1 MATALIE
8 TVNLAAIYALV
19 AVGISLTWS
28 GLRFLNLGHGMT
40 FAVSGY
46 AAWWV
51 GGHVS
56 SSAPAILVGGVVA
69 GALVGAL
76 ICVVVFLQ
84 LEGRPNF
91 ELRSLIA
98 TLALSLIGGNALLQ
112 AFGPYPQGV
121 PAIFGHRSFRLGNAV
136 VTPDKYGAV
145 ISAIV
150 ILTLLMVALK
160 RSKLGLSVRALT
172 QNAEGAQLVGINRRM
187 VAVAILA
194 GSGAL
199 AGLAAVLLSQTFFV
213 GPSSGDVPLIDGLI
227 VALLGGLGSLG
238 GTIVAAVLIAAA
250 SGFTDVY
257 LGGQYDLAM
266 QFALIAFVLV
276 IRPRGLGG
284 ILETVR
290 A

>member
-1 MATALIE
+1 METALIT

-28 GLRFLNLGHGMT
+28 GLGFLNLGHGMT

-51 GGHVS
+51 AGHIS
-56 SSAPAILVGGVVA
+56 SSPPAILAA
-69 GALVGAL
+69 GLLSGAVVGAL
-76 ICVVVFLQ
+76 ICVTAFLP

-98 TLALSLIGGNALLQ
+98 TLALSLIGGNLLLDG
-112 AFGPYPQGV
+112 FGPDLKSV
-121 PAIFGHRSFRLGNAV
+121 PAIFGTRSFRIGQAV

-150 ILTLLMVALK
+150 VLALLMATLK
-160 RSKLGLSVRALT
+160 WSKLGLSVRALT
-172 QNAEGAQLVGINRRM
+172 QNAEGAQLVGINRSVM
-187 VAVAILA
+187 AIAILA
-194 GSGAL
+194 LSGSL

-213 GPSSGDVPLIDGLI
+213 GPQSGVLPLVTGLI

-238 GTIVAAVLIAAA
+238 GTIAASILIAAA
-250 SGFTDVY
+250 EGFTEVY
-257 LGGQYDLAM
+257 LGAQYGLMM
-266 QFALIAFVLV
+266 QFTLIAVVLLV
-276 IRPRGLGG
+276 RPRGLGG